1 MAANPNWPRWIF
13 SSLAVHFKG
22 VADGL
27 NLPIITEGIDER
39 EPEKMDVDRCELRIN
54 GPYIREVSKNYWRIW
69 INVNILLTDY
79 MEGQGE
85 NTYKLMD
92 WGGAFLEGMNLPIPI
107 YKYGPDVGGIDDQTL
122 LGCLTMLRGNRIE
135 SIRLI
140 HFGQIGS
147 EERIRQAAVDGRFEM
162 YLNFPNG
169 G

>member
-13 SSLAVHFKG
+13 ASLAVHFKG
-22 VADGL
+22 IADGL
-27 NLPIITEGIDER
+27 PLNMIAEGVDER
-39 EPEKMDVDRCELRIN
+39 ESETMQGDRCELRIN
-54 GPYIREVSKNYWRIW
+54 GPSIRESSKNYWRVW

-85 NTYKLMD
+85 NTYKLMN

-107 YKYGPDVGGIDDQTL
+107 YKYGPDVGGVDDQTL
-122 LGCLTMLRGNRIE
+122 LGCLTMLRGSSDE

-140 HFGQIGS
+140 HFGQIGQV
-147 EERIRQAAVDGRFEM
+147 ERVRQAAVDGRFEM
-162 YLNFPNG
+162 YLNYPNG

>member
-13 SSLAVHFKG
+13 ASLAVHFKG

-27 NLPIITEGIDER
+27 PLNMITEGIDER
-39 EPEKMDVDRCELRIN
+39 ESETMQGDRCELRIN
-54 GPYIREVSKNYWRIW
+54 GPFIREASKNYWRVW
-69 INVNILLTDY
+69 INVNVLLTDY

-107 YKYGPDVGGIDDQTL
+107 YKYGPDVGGIDDQSL
-122 LGCLTMLRGNRIE
+122 LGCLTMLRGSSGE

-140 HFGQIGS
+140 HFGQIGQV
-147 EERIRQAAVDGRFEM
+147 ERVRQAAVDGKFEM
-162 YLNFPNG
+162 YLNYPNG